1 MEKLVKAGKQK
12 KKKSELASWVYPE
25 AKTVDPDV
33 LERRRR
39 VAICWNQLGLSVQKT
54 AEHLGFSPP
63 TISKDRQW
71 LLKMWSTIVSADIV
85 EIVSREI
92 SKLEVQE
99 AELWAA
105 WETSKED
112 EVKTTTERK
121 TNASGD
127 LLATFNK
134 TERTNRIPEVKFMD
148 GILRCQER
156 RSRLLGLDKAVTFD
170 GATFSF
176 STFVEKAYTTNQAF
190 HAKEPEQLAP
200 DIIDVTP
207 IDIVKGD
214 GRDGEFKA
222 TNS

>member
-1 MEKLVKAGKQK
+1 MTELVKTGKK
-12 KKKSELASWVYPE
+12 DKKKSALASWVYPE
-25 AKTVDPDV
+25 AKKIDPDI

-54 AEHLGFSPP
+54 AEHLGFSAP

-71 LLKMWSTIVSADIV
+71 LLKMWTTIVSADIV

-99 AELWAA
+99 SELWAA

-156 RSRLLGLDKAVTFD
+156 RSKLLGLDKAVTFE

-190 HAKEPEQLAP
+190 HAKEPKELEP
-200 DIIDVTP
+200 DVIDVTP
-207 IDIVKGD
+207 LELKKGD

-222 TNS
+222 TSS